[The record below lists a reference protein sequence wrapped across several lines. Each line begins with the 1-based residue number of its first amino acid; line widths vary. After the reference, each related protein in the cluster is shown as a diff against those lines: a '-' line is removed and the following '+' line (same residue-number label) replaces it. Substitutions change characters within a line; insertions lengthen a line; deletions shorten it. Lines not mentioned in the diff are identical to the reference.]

1 MQSWIPFFV
10 IVAALAIVLQT
21 LILGALFLRMR
32 SLASRLESIANEL
45 HSRVNPILGR
55 VQVMVEDAQP
65 VISSMIVD
73 AAEITNMARGQVQRA
88 DRVLTESLDRL
99 RMQLIHADQILT
111 GVLETVEETGT
122 KLRRTVWGPVQ
133 SVAAVVRGI
142 QTGVEFYR
150 GRRRAPEAQPTE
162 QQDEG
167 LFI

>member
-21 LILGALFLRMR
+21 LILGALFLQMR
-32 SLASRLESIANEL
+32 RLASRLESIANDL

-55 VQVMVEDAQP
+55 IQVLVEDAQP
-65 VISSMIVD
+65 VISSMIAD
-73 AAEITNMARGQVQRA
+73 AADITSMARGQMQRA
-88 DRVLTESLDRL
+88 YRVLTESLDRL

-111 GVLETVEETGT
+111 GVLETVEDTGM

-142 QTGVEFYR
+142 QTRLEFYR
-150 GRRRAPEAQPTE
+150 GRRRQPDVPPSE
-162 QQDEG
+162 HQDEG

>member
-21 LILGALFLRMR
+21 LILGALFLQMR
-32 SLASRLESIANEL
+32 RLAGRLESIANDL

-55 VQVMVEDAQP
+55 IQVLVEDAQP
-65 VISSMIVD
+65 VISGMIAD
-73 AAEITNMARGQVQRA
+73 AAEITSMARGQVQRA

-99 RMQLIHADQILT
+99 RLQLIHADQILT
-111 GVLETVEETGT
+111 GTLETIEETGM

-142 QTGVEFYR
+142 QTGLEFYR
-150 GRRRAPEAQPTE
+150 GRRRSPEAQATE

>member
-1 MQSWIPFFV
+1 M
-10 IVAALAIVLQT
+10 
-21 LILGALFLRMR
+21 
-32 SLASRLESIANEL
+32 
-45 HSRVNPILGR
+45 
-55 VQVMVEDAQP
+55 
-65 VISSMIVD
+65 
-73 AAEITNMARGQVQRA
+73 
-88 DRVLTESLDRL
+88 LTESLDRL

>member
-1 MQSWIPFFV
+1 MPPKSPIWPAGKCSERIGCLP
-10 IVAALAIVLQT
+10 
-21 LILGALFLRMR
+21 
-32 SLASRLESIANEL
+32 SR
-45 HSRVNPILGR
+45 
-55 VQVMVEDAQP
+55 
-65 VISSMIVD
+65 
-73 AAEITNMARGQVQRA
+73 
-88 DRVLTESLDRL
+88 LDRL

-111 GVLETVEETGT
+111 GVLETVEDTGM

-162 QQDEG
+162 TQDEG

>member
-1 MQSWIPFFV
+1 MQNWIPFFV

-88 DRVLTESLDRL
+88 IGCLPSR
-99 RMQLIHADQILT
+99 LT
-111 GVLETVEETGT
+111 GCAC
-122 KLRRTVWGPVQ
+122 
-133 SVAAVVRGI
+133 S
-142 QTGVEFYR
+142 
-150 GRRRAPEAQPTE
+150 
-162 QQDEG
+162 
-167 LFI
+167 

>member
-21 LILGALFLRMR
+21 LILGALFLQMR
-32 SLASRLESIANEL
+32 RLASRLESIANDL

-55 VQVMVEDAQP
+55 IQVLVEDAQP
-65 VISSMIVD
+65 VISGMIAD

-99 RMQLIHADQILT
+99 RLQLIHADQILT
-111 GVLETVEETGT
+111 GTLETIEDAGM

>member
-21 LILGALFLRMR
+21 LILGALFLQMR
-32 SLASRLESIANEL
+32 RLASRLESIANDL
-45 HSRVNPILGR
+45 HSRVNPILAR
-55 VQVMVEDAQP
+55 IQVLVEDAQP
-65 VISSMIVD
+65 VITSMIVD

-99 RMQLIHADQILT
+99 RLQLIHADQILT
-111 GVLETVEETGT
+111 GVLETIEETGT

>member
-1 MQSWIPFFV
+1 MQNWIPFFV

>member
-1 MQSWIPFFV
+1 MQNWIPFFV

-21 LILGALFLRMR
+21 LILGALFLQMR
-32 SLASRLESIANEL
+32 RLASRLESIANDL

-55 VQVMVEDAQP
+55 IQVLVEDAQP
-65 VISSMIVD
+65 VISSMIAD

-99 RMQLIHADQILT
+99 RLQLIHADQILT
-111 GVLETVEETGT
+111 GTLETIEETGV

-142 QTGVEFYR
+142 QTGLEFYR
-150 GRRRAPEAQPTE
+150 GRRRSPDSQPTE